1 MLKPAHLRQA
11 LTGSVPLLARSPD
24 SLNVFIDNGRIV
36 STLAASLSFEYQYRL
51 NLVITDYAGDVDL
64 LMVPVLAWLRENQ
77 PDIMATEE
85 KRKSG
90 FVFQSDVISDALSDI
105 SIELQL
111 TERVIVKD
119 IDGALHVT
127 HTGEPPLPDNA
138 TQPCQIYAGDQ
149 LVSELSL

>member
-1 MLKPAHLRQA
+1 MLKPAQLRQA

-24 SLNVFIDNGRIV
+24 SLTVYIDNGRIV

-64 LMVPVLAWLRENQ
+64 LMVPVLEWLRENQ

-85 KRKSG
+85 KRRTG
-90 FVFQSDVISDALSDI
+90 FIFQSDVISDVLSDI

-127 HTGEPPLPDNA
+127 HAGEPPLPKSVERP
-138 TQPCQIYAGDQ
+138 TQMFAGGQ